1 MALIDIKINPSRKE
15 LIVFSLLWLIFFAL
29 LSKLAFS
36 TPTTLLYA
44 AGVTGLCF
52 LVSIAFNS
60 EQPRRAQLMGVA
72 IPLTLLAIG
81 GLERFLG
88 VPPRAIAGAS
98 IGVGAVGCIATL
110 ASSRAGT
117 RLYTGWMYAALPIG
131 WSISHA
137 LLALIYYAVL
147 TPIGLVMRLL
157 GNDPMQRR
165 LDRAATTYWS
175 EHRPPADPKRYFRQ
189 F

>member
-1 MALIDIKINPSRKE
+1 MALIDIRINPSRKE
-15 LIVFSLLWLIFFAL
+15 LIVFSFLWLIFFAL
-29 LSKLAFS
+29 LARLAFWS
-36 TPTTLLYA
+36 PTTLLYA

-52 LVSIAFNS
+52 LTSIVINA

-72 IPLTLLAIG
+72 IPLTLLMIG

-88 VPPRAIAGAS
+88 VPPRVIAGAS
-98 IGVGAVGCIATL
+98 IAVGATGCIVTL
-110 ASSRAGT
+110 VSSKVGT

-131 WSISHA
+131 WTISHA

-175 EHRPPADPKRYFRQ
+175 EHRPPTDPKRYFRQ